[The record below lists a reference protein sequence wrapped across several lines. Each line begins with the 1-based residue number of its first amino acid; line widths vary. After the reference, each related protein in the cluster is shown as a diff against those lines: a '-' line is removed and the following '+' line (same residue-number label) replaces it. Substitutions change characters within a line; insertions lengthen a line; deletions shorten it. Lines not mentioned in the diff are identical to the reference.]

1 MLDLC
6 AAPGGK
12 TSHLAQLMQNEGVLF
27 ANDVN
32 PKRLVAL
39 SANLQ
44 RLGVANC
51 VITCMD
57 GRQYSST
64 ARGFHKILL
73 DAPCS
78 GTGTWRRNPESRW
91 RMSEKAIARYV
102 QTQAKLLEIAAPLVK
117 PGGYLVYIVCSLLA
131 QEGEG
136 QISNFLQSCSDFRK
150 DGPASTAGTAAGDGY
165 VLTPARNET
174 DGFFFARL
182 QRSC

>member
-1 MLDLC
+1 MKILDSRIAIGATPEYLAGHYMLQSASSLLPVITLAPQPGDKVLDLC
-6 AAPGGK
+6 AAPVGK

-78 GTGTWRRNPESRW
+78 GTGVISRDP
-91 RMSEKAIARYV
+91 SIKAMR
-102 QTQAKLLEIAAPLVK
+102 
-117 PGGYLVYIVCSLLA
+117 
-131 QEGEG
+131 
-136 QISNFLQSCSDFRK
+136 
-150 DGPASTAGTAAGDGY
+150 
-165 VLTPARNET
+165 
-174 DGFFFARL
+174 
-182 QRSC
+182 